1 MRRISP
7 LQLSAL
13 VFVGGGLAFKW
24 PDVPFFEY
32 SRPESSAGDGL
43 FLNSLRLVKPAF
55 CEIGGGS
62 VGRFLDNLFLYN
74 LPALCYFLKG
84 TSRNSRFSL
93 IWVGEGN
100 RGAWLDFE
108 VVLQYM
114 SLVVG
119 EKEGKKLGQEELV
132 A

>member
-13 VFVGGGLAFKW
+13 VFVGGGLAFQW
-24 PDVPFFEY
+24 PYGPFFEY
-32 SRPESSAGDGL
+32 SRPESSAGAGL
-43 FLNSLRLVKPAF
+43 FLDRLRLVEPAF

-84 TSRNSRFSL
+84 TSGDSRFGL

-100 RGAWLDFE
+100 RGAWLCFE
-108 VVLQYM
+108 VVLHHL
-114 SLVVG
+114 SLLVG